1 MASGTNPDLL
11 RRHTHNMSSTSSFN
25 DTHPDAPWREDGE
38 QAPLLRPDDINRTAY
53 SGAHRPYGFVSLTYC
68 LYF

>member
-1 MASGTNPDLL
+1 MASGTTPDIL
-11 RRHTHNMSSTSSFN
+11 RRHTHNMSSTSSFD
-25 DTHPDAPWREDGE
+25 DTHPWHEGNE